1 MQYDSMKYWN
11 FMEDLLLNCNHKL
24 FNVFD
29 CVNFGFQQAQLLEEM
44 DEEFGISDL
53 MEEEFQS
60 LSKSKKPV
68 CSQSLPKVSIEMKNL
83 IFFNHPT
90 STIWL
95 LILHSSCYT
104 IS

>member
-11 FMEDLLLNCNHKL
+11 LTEDLLLNCNHKL

-53 MEEEFQS
+53 MEEEFRS

-68 CSQSLPKVSIEMKNL
+68 CSQSLPKVSNRNGKFD
-83 IFFNHPT
+83 FF
-90 STIWL
+90 
-95 LILHSSCYT
+95 
-104 IS
+104 